1 MSSAPMDQLM
11 EDYGNNLNA
20 LVDSVKH
27 LTFETPDG
35 KYYKVDR
42 FRQNQV
48 TKKWVPVACESFKDR
63 DSGRMISVVDYWNNQ
78 LKRDGRSLRNTRL
91 PAVQAK
97 IGRQHIS
104 FPAEICKLIPGQK
117 PKTEREAHKAA
128 LIRASAK
135 PAPERL
141 QTIQSMVADK
151 ELYGD
156 PNLDKEFGF
165 KVDSTPMRAE
175 ATVLDTPTIL
185 DGDNREIKVM
195 SKIYGNCI
203 ITFI

>member
-1 MSSAPMDQLM
+1 MDQLM
-11 EDYGNNLNA
+11 EDYGNNVMA
-20 LVDSVKH
+20 LADSVKH

-35 KYYKVDR
+35 KFYKVDR
-42 FRQNQV
+42 FSRGPCDRE
-48 TKKWVPVACESFKDR
+48 TFKDR
-63 DSGRMISVVDYWNNQ
+63 DSGRMINVVDFWNNQ
-78 LKRDGRSLRNTRL
+78 LKREGRSLRNTRL
-91 PAVQAK
+91 PAVQVK
-97 IGRQHIS
+97 KGREHIS
-104 FPAEICKLIPGQK
+104 FPAEVCKLVPGQK
-117 PKTEREAHKAA
+117 PKTERESHKAA

-175 ATVLDTPTIL
+175 ATVLDTPVIL
-185 DGDNREIKVM
+185 DGDNREIKVLLYLINIRKM
-195 SKIYGNCI
+195 YRNVYLGQKW
-203 ITFI
+203 

>member
-11 EDYGNNLNA
+11 KDYGKNLTA

-27 LTFETPDG
+27 LTFETTDG

-42 FRQNQV
+42 FSKN
-48 TKKWVPVACESFKDR
+48 PVDRETFKDR
-63 DSGRMISVVDYWNNQ
+63 DSDQMINMVDYWNNK

-91 PAVQAK
+91 PAVKATC
-97 IGRQHIS
+97 RQHIL
-104 FPAEICKLIPGQK
+104 FPAEVCRLIPGQK
-117 PKTEREAHKAA
+117 PKTEREAQKAA

-141 QTIQSMVADK
+141 QTIQNMVADK

-165 KVDSTPMRAE
+165 KIDSTPMRAE
-175 ATVLDTPTIL
+175 ATVLDTPVIL
-185 DGDNREIKVM
+185 DGDNREIKVIL
-195 SKIYGNCI
+195 KISEEI
-203 ITFI
+203 V

>member
-11 EDYGNNLNA
+11 EDYGNNLMP
-20 LVDSVKH
+20 LMESVKH

-35 KYYKVDR
+35 KFYKVDKFSR
-42 FRQNQV
+42 N
-48 TKKWVPVACESFKDR
+48 PVDRETFKDR
-63 DSGRMISVVDYWNNQ
+63 DSGRQINVVDYWNNQ
-78 LKRDGRSLRNTRL
+78 LRREGRSLKNTRL
-91 PAVQAK
+91 PGIVVK
-97 IGRQHIS
+97 KGKDYIT
-104 FPAEICKLIPGQK
+104 FPAEVCKLVPGQK

-165 KVDSTPMRAE
+165 KVDSTPMRGE
-175 ATVLDTPTIL
+175 ATVLDTPVIL
-185 DGDNREIKVM
+185 DGDNREIKV
-195 SKIYGNCI
+195 S
-203 ITFI
+203 

>member
-1 MSSAPMDQLM
+1 M
-11 EDYGNNLNA
+11 
-20 LVDSVKH
+20 
-27 LTFETPDG
+27 
-35 KYYKVDR
+35 
-42 FRQNQV
+42 
-48 TKKWVPVACESFKDR
+48 
-63 DSGRMISVVDYWNNQ
+63 
-78 LKRDGRSLRNTRL
+78 
-91 PAVQAK
+91 
-97 IGRQHIS
+97 
-104 FPAEICKLIPGQK
+104 IPGQK

-165 KVDSTPMRAE
+165 KIDSTPMRAE
-175 ATVLDTPTIL
+175 ATVLDTPVIL

-195 SKIYGNCI
+195 LKISEV
-203 ITFI
+203 TV

>member
-1 MSSAPMDQLM
+1 MVMSSAPMDQLM
-11 EDYGNNLNA
+11 EDYGNNVMA
-20 LVDSVKH
+20 LAESVKH

-42 FRQNQV
+42 FSRN
-48 TKKWVPVACESFKDR
+48 PVDRESFKDR

-97 IGRQHIS
+97 KGREHIS
-104 FPAEICKLIPGQK
+104 FPAEVCKLVPGQK

-175 ATVLDTPTIL
+175 ATVLDTPVIL

-195 SKIYGNCI
+195 LKISEV
-203 ITFI
+203 TV